1 MENGLDGKLVTAFK
15 VLDYT
20 LCDAEGAP
28 VRKALRDKGIGQDV
42 YSLLELGMKQPSFS
56 VISKYTD
63 PERKE
68 EFVSTIEETLRG
80 LVANG
85 FDRKAL
91 MAVIWGVLPL
101 DEGFVSIDG
110 EPITDLSA
118 PYLRRSMAYLPSSV
132 RWADEE
138 RNAVPFVEQRK
149 QLLQEIVKRQPRLL
163 LVDGVT
169 EEELPICRQ
178 LAEQGTAV
186 VVFW

>member
-1 MENGLDGKLVTAFK
+1 MTEKKIIPMT
-15 VLDYT
+15 
-20 LCDAEGAP
+20 
-28 VRKALRDKGIGQDV
+28 
-42 YSLLELGMKQPSFS
+42 LELKDTTLTQEGGGGWSQFS
-56 VISKYTD
+56 MIVRGGEVT
-63 PERKE
+63 
-68 EFVSTIEETLRG
+68 TLRG
-80 LVANG
+80 WSAEN
-85 FDRKAL
+85 RKAL

-138 RNAVPFVEQRK
+138 RNAVPFAEQRK

-178 LAEQGTAV
+178 LVEQGTAV